1 MIIQLRDIEFSIS
14 EFKEYKNVNLAKF
27 MLYIYIYMNFIG
39 HVFSD
44 FAHNIVSAYTTYH
57 IILFQHILLTT
68 KAEATSAPA

>member
-27 MLYIYIYMNFIG
+27 MFMYLVIL
-39 HVFSD
+39 
-44 FAHNIVSAYTTYH
+44 H

-68 KAEATSAPA
+68 